1 MKIACLDNEH
11 TDEDIHF
18 AEEVEEDYEN
28 EPEIGQLAT
37 TSPDEVRDIIK
48 YVSAKKAPGRDKIT
62 NRAIKHL
69 PLKAIVY
76 LIAIINRIL
85 RTQYFPRLC

>member
-1 MKIACLDNEH
+1 MHGANGLVSTAENRVDAFATSLKIACLDNEH

-48 YVSAKKAPGRDKIT
+48 YVSAKKAPGRDKIVRSNT
-62 NRAIKHL
+62 CR
-69 PLKAIVY
+69 
-76 LIAIINRIL
+76 
-85 RTQYFPRLC
+85 